1 MTKVI
6 KASGNEVEPYWPSL
20 FAKAL
25 KGQNIEELL
34 SSITSAPVGGAAA
47 SSGAVAADAGAA
59 KAAPVEESILLTCFF
74 AKHHHYREKGGR
86 SCRCRYGWFI
96 WRRRILSRNTVLHVF
111 KVSIRCGYQDVLS
124 YNSQTQLIFNQF
136 F

>member
-1 MTKVI
+1 MSKVI

-47 SSGAVAADAGAA
+47 PSGGAADAGAA
-59 KAAPVEESILLTCFF
+59 KAAPVEESILL
-74 AKHHHYREKGGR
+74 A
-86 SCRCRYGWFI
+86 
-96 WRRRILSRNTVLHVF
+96 
-111 KVSIRCGYQDVLS
+111 
-124 YNSQTQLIFNQF
+124 
-136 F
+136 